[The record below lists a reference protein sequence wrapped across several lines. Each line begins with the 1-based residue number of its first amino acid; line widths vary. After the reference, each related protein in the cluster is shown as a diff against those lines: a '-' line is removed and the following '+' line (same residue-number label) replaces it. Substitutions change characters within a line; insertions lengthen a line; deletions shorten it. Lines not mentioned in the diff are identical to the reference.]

1 MTNTKHL
8 ERGKVW
14 LVELTKT
21 PSDIVGHEEGKTRP
35 CLIIVNNP
43 KVRMSTIIPLT
54 GNLKANRFPH
64 TYTLKKSSKNG
75 LNTDSVALIFQI
87 RSLSHK
93 RFITYRGEINRKD
106 LDRILEL
113 LKQYLKL

>member
-1 MTNTKHL
+1 MKK
-8 ERGKVW
+8 ERGTIW

-35 CLIIVNNP
+35 CLIIVNNQ
-43 KVRMSTIIPLT
+43 KVGMTTIIPLT
-54 GNLKANRFPH
+54 GNLNANRFPH

-75 LNTDSVALIFQI
+75 LTTDSIALIFQI
-87 RSLSHK
+87 RSLSYE
-93 RFITYRGEINRKD
+93 RFITYKGEIDKQD
-106 LDRILEL
+106 LTRILEI

>member
-1 MTNTKHL
+1 MTNTKHI
-8 ERGKVW
+8 ERGKIW
-14 LVELTKT
+14 LIELTKN

-35 CLIIVNNP
+35 CVIIVNNQN
-43 KVRMSTIIPLT
+43 VRMTTIIPLT
-54 GNLKANRFPH
+54 GKLNANRFPH

-93 RFITYRGEINRKD
+93 RFITFKGEIDRKD
-106 LDRILEL
+106 LDRILEI
-113 LKQYLKL
+113 LKQYLKV